1 MWINN
6 KMKKIFHPTLLK
18 NKVAIITG
26 GGSGIGYNCA
36 EHFLS
41 LGSNVIIAS
50 RNEEKL
56 IQSVNK
62 LKEHNDNNNTNNKIS
77 YVKLDIRDENNIEYA
92 IQDVMKQYGKIDI
105 LINNGGGQF
114 PSPAVKIKNN
124 GWNSVIQTNLNGTF
138 MMSKEVIKESMSKNK
153 HGIIINI
160 AAVVTNGFPGMSHTG
175 AARAGVINLTKSLA
189 IENAHLGIRINSI
202 SPGIIW
208 SNSAAENYQDPTFL
222 SSHAS
227 NIPFKRL
234 GTVDEVSSLI
244 TFLSSEASSYISGQ
258 NFTIDGGLEI
268 HTNFWDVPNHST
280 QKPFLGDTGPSSN
293 W

>member
-1 MWINN
+1 
-6 KMKKIFHPTLLK
+6 
-18 NKVAIITG
+18 
-26 GGSGIGYNCA
+26 
-36 EHFLS
+36 
-41 LGSNVIIAS
+41 
-50 RNEEKL
+50 
-56 IQSVNK
+56 
-62 LKEHNDNNNTNNKIS
+62 
-77 YVKLDIRDENNIEYA
+77 
-92 IQDVMKQYGKIDI
+92 MKQYGKIDI

-227 NIPFKRL
+227 NIPLKRL
-234 GTVDEVSSLI
+234 GKVDEVSSLI
-244 TFLSSEASSYISGQ
+244 TFLDIEASSYIDGQ

-268 HTNFWDVPNHST
+268 LQCLMYQIINH
-280 QKPFLGDTGPSSN
+280 KPFLGDTGSFI
-293 W
+293 

>member
-1 MWINN
+1 
-6 KMKKIFHPTLLK
+6 
-18 NKVAIITG
+18 
-26 GGSGIGYNCA
+26 
-36 EHFLS
+36 
-41 LGSNVIIAS
+41 
-50 RNEEKL
+50 
-56 IQSVNK
+56 
-62 LKEHNDNNNTNNKIS
+62 
-77 YVKLDIRDENNIEYA
+77 
-92 IQDVMKQYGKIDI
+92 
-105 LINNGGGQF
+105 
-114 PSPAVKIKNN
+114 
-124 GWNSVIQTNLNGTF
+124 

-268 HTNFWDVPNHST
+268 HSNFWMYQIIQH
-280 QKPFLGDTGPSSN
+280 KHHFLVIQVLHLIDDLNIIYFNLS
-293 W
+293 